1 MSKNSEVI
9 DGKARP
15 LGAYPH
21 FKRAGDFIFISGTS
35 SRRADNSFDG
45 VTVSETGKVTLDIK
59 AQTHAVIKN
68 IEQTLIAAG
77 AGLADLVEISTFL
90 INMDDFK
97 GYNEVYGTY
106 FDHTGPART
115 TVAAKE
121 LPHPNLLIEIKAIA
135 FAPKTEER

>member
-1 MSKNSEVI
+1 MIENSEVI

-21 FKRAGDFIFISGTS
+21 FRRAGDFIFISGTS

-45 VTVSETGKVTLDIK
+45 VSVNETGEVTLDIK

-68 IEQTLIAAG
+68 VEETLIIAG
-77 AGLADLVEISTFL
+77 AGLSDLVEISTFL
-90 INMDDFK
+90 INMNDFR

-115 TVAAKE
+115 TVAVKE

-135 FAPKTEER
+135 IMPKKEGK